1 MSQDEKQPEPI
12 NIKGVVKASGDRI
25 KFVDSE
31 GGKPRDVVDPEAL
44 KEHVGHHA
52 ERSAHLYKEKGQIH
66 LMSVTMPKE

>member
-1 MSQDEKQPEPI
+1 MTELSLLTAKEEKPW
-12 NIKGVVKASGDRI
+12 
-25 KFVDSE
+25 
-31 GGKPRDVVDPEAL
+31 DVVDPEAL